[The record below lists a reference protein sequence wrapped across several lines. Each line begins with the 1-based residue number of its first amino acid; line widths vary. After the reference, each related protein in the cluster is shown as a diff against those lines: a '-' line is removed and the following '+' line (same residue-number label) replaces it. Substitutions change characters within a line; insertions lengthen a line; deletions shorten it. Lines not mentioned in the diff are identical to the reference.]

1 MKCIMGW
8 CVIHIHCEMTTWKL
22 FSLMISFQPSLV
34 GFSISL
40 APRTS
45 HIYFANIFS
54 IQEIS
59 KSIRKMIKTMP
70 LVRIG
75 ASAWQ
80 VKNTDPRLWLK
91 VKVDYFLSVWTYWTF
106 WCSVSPER
114 ILMPRSSWIHNR
126 FSVLA

>member
-1 MKCIMGW
+1 
-8 CVIHIHCEMTTWKL
+8 
-22 FSLMISFQPSLV
+22 MISFQPSLV

-70 LVRIG
+70 LVGIG

-80 VKNTDPRLWLK
+80 VKNTDPRL
-91 VKVDYFLSVWTYWTF
+91 
-106 WCSVSPER
+106 
-114 ILMPRSSWIHNR
+114 
-126 FSVLA
+126 